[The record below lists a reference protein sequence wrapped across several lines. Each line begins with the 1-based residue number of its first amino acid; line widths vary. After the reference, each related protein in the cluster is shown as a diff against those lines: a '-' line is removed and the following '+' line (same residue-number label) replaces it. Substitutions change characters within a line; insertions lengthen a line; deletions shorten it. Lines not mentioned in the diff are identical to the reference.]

1 MQLTLPRAL
10 REAQNRQQL
19 SSLALLGQE
28 FWRYPMASSKLSLN
42 TSPTQTSLKTESSG
56 IGTTIFSTTPTNNQQ
71 TNSTKNSSSITPIH
85 TICSTAATI
94 FSPSVS
100 HPMGLFS
107 QAGTPSDTN
116 SSLSSF
122 TTSTMGLQ
130 LLSPESID
138 SVAFAM
144 MSSPIES
151 STTSAQ
157 CTPTSSTAGNI
168 GVIGKTST
176 FKTQNRKSLETID
189 NRSIANAF
197 LNGNN
202 SNLTNVNNV
211 HVDESGNGR
220 TSRPTPPCTL
230 NLAPLR
236 YKQKFSLNKIAVT

>member
-28 FWRYPMASSKLSLN
+28 FWRYPMAGSKLSLN

-56 IGTTIFSTTPTNNQQ
+56 IGTTIFSTTINNNQQ
-71 TNSTKNSSSITPIH
+71 PNTKNSITPNNA
-85 TICSTAATI
+85 TGTAAI
-94 FSPSVS
+94 FSPTVS
-100 HPMGLFS
+100 NPMGLFS

-122 TTSTMGLQ
+122 TASTMGQ
-130 LLSPESID
+130 QVSLLSPESID
-138 SVAFAM
+138 SAGFALI
-144 MSSPIES
+144 SSPIES
-151 STTSAQ
+151 SMTSAQ
-157 CTPTSSTAGNI
+157 CTPTSATGRI

-176 FKTQNRKSLETID
+176 FKTQNLKSLETFD
-189 NRSIANAF
+189 NRSIANTF
-197 LNGNN
+197 LSGNN
-202 SNLTNVNNV
+202 NNINDNTLGEEV
-211 HVDESGNGR
+211 SNGR

-236 YKQKFSLNKIAVT
+236 